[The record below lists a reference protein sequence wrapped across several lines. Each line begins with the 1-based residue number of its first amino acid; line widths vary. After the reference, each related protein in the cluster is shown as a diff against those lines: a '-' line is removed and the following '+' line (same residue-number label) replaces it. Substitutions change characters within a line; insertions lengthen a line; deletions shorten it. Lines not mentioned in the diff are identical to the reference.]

1 MCTLA
6 SLPSQ
11 LELDSIDITS
21 VRLSADEESQSSTLG
36 ESTTST
42 DSTKVSTD
50 GRSIPTS
57 TLDIAKKPTLAE
69 RRQICVS
76 LKYAAL
82 SFWSFLES
90 AYLAAR
96 QFICDIG

>member
-21 VRLSADEESQSSTLG
+21 VRLSADEESQSSTFG

-57 TLDIAKKPTLAE
+57 ALDLTKKPALTK
-69 RRQICVS
+69 RRHICV
-76 LKYAAL
+76 AL
-82 SFWSFLES
+82 SFWSFLQS